1 MDDFPPPN
9 INAILTRNLTT
20 DSKPSGSYVL
30 ILSTQI
36 VLIPVI
42 SGIIFL
48 ITILKSE
55 GMDVNLI
62 FVSVITLLLKE

>member
-1 MDDFPPPN
+1 M
-9 INAILTRNLTT
+9 
-20 DSKPSGSYVL
+20 
-30 ILSTQI
+30 LSTQI